1 MTEGKFTELLGYPD
15 SVVEFGDEWHHKG
28 MVYRSIVL
36 TYLGESDMYKGKV
49 TELRSD
55 AITKFEKVGETMTVE
70 EAIAFTKDL
79 SDDKN

>member
-36 TYLGESDMYKGKV
+36 TYLGESWMM
-49 TELRSD
+49 TE
-55 AITKFEKVGETMTVE
+55 M
-70 EAIAFTKDL
+70 
-79 SDDKN
+79 SDDWSSEYCEGAPVKVHQVEVVQKKWVPVEPKEKE